1 MNLQDFTDEQQ
12 LAIKTVDNNLLVS
25 ASAGSGKTSVLVT
38 RVCYLL
44 EQKLASLNELLV
56 VTFTNL
62 ASLEMKARVKSNL
75 ENLSKTDLYFKSQLD
90 LISTSDISTLHK
102 FCQKLIKEYFYSV
115 SLDPNFE
122 ILDEGKSDYILN
134 EILDNLIDKEL
145 KTNKDFL
152 YLMMQFNDSRTDVK
166 FRECSLKALKYLKS
180 KQNYVDFCNK
190 VISLSY
196 SDDLEKNIVIQYLNN
211 YIDSFLSYFNK
222 IFVEFKLNAE
232 MIESTKLF
240 EINDFYIN
248 LISTISKCS
257 IENKILMLTAKIDY
271 PILSVPRNARSE
283 EVELKE
289 QMASSINLFKDEIFS
304 IAEILVFDNVK
315 SIRDNI
321 NNVAK
326 KLKSFIEFVLKLDKT
341 YQNQKKEQ
349 KVLDF
354 SDLEHYALEILQN
367 EKIRK
372 VIQNR
377 YKYIFIDEYQ
387 DTNEIQEKII
397 SLVSKGDNLFMV
409 GDMKQSIYG
418 FRECMPEILNS
429 KFNNYKNN
437 ENLGK
442 AIKLN
447 KNFRSEIDILN
458 FSNFLFSKIM
468 RTDSV
473 NLDYSNDASFIYGG
487 KNNSSSEIS
496 IFVKV
501 LNSEKP
507 IEQPLEK
514 MYNKFTAK
522 LDTNENASIIKESK
536 FVASEIRKL
545 IGQEIYDAKKQV
557 MKKITYKDIAILT
570 RKNANVVNFLTD
582 VLRDYNIPFSA
593 EISSFIFK
601 SYENAVI
608 FNLLKLINNLDDD
621 IALSS
626 VLCSFMYKLSHQNL
640 YDIKKQD
647 CSMLESIKEYVK
659 LSDDEISKLLKKFI
673 LDIEMFRTYFACND
687 LAECFYK
694 ILNFYDVNLYLES
707 LKNEEKISSLKLFEE
722 NIKTFNYLSLNEY
735 INFITNGQIDKMTN
749 SQVSSIGDSVSILT
763 IHGSKGLEFPVVFLI
778 NAGSN
783 FSNKSAVSKLV
794 TNQDFGFAIKEF
806 DEFNQVEQASVIKNI
821 FNLNNR
827 QKETAEEMRLLYVAL
842 TRAKNKLYTVGT
854 MSVDKMKQLNGSFEI
869 MKVRNYLGWITGSL
883 SENQIIQL
891 QQNQTINVKYENSN
905 FEFQVIDNEN
915 TNDNESHLSY
925 SSNMLLSNEDI
936 NYLSS
941 TKEPSNLMLKNTVT
955 AIMNA
960 ENENEDYN
968 ISDFV
973 YNPKKD
979 DDNDFLLIGNL
990 YHLVMEK
997 IDINE
1002 IESQQNVEEFLS
1014 TLVTN
1019 NLVNNE
1025 QIKLVDSE
1033 KIFKCC
1039 EFLKSIIS
1047 EGDIVLKEKSFM
1059 MYENAKKLV
1068 NTDDDSKVLVQGT
1081 VDICIIKS
1089 DEILLIDYKTTKA
1102 KSEEFLTNHYYKQMS
1117 LYSKALSDFYNKPV
1131 YKKFIYSFY
1140 FDKPLIV

>member
-1 MNLQDFTDEQQ
+1 MNLENFTDEQQ

-62 ASLEMKARVKSNL
+62 ASLEMKARVKSML

-115 SLDPNFE
+115 SIDPNFE

-145 KTNKDFL
+145 KTNKNFL

-190 VISLSY
+190 IISLSY
-196 SDDLEKNIVIQYLNN
+196 SDDLKQNVVIKYFND
-211 YIDSFLSYFNK
+211 YIDSFLNYFNK

-232 MIESTKLF
+232 MIKSKKLYD
-240 EINDFYIN
+240 INDFYIN
-248 LISTISKCS
+248 LISTISKCD
-257 IENKILMLTAKIDY
+257 IENKILMLTAKVDY
-271 PILSVPRNARSE
+271 PILSVPKSASEE

-289 QMASSINLFKDEIFS
+289 QMSSQINSFKDEISS

-315 SIRDNI
+315 SIKENI
-321 NNVAK
+321 LKVAE
-326 KLKSFIEFVLKLDKT
+326 KLKSFIDFVLKLDET
-341 YQNQKKEQ
+341 YQEQKQEQ

-367 EKIRK
+367 EKICK

-429 KFNNYKNN
+429 KFNSYKKD
-437 ENLGK
+437 EKLGK

-473 NLDYSNDASFIYGG
+473 NLDYLKDASFIYGG
-487 KNNSSSEIS
+487 KNKESTENSV
-496 IFVKV
+496 FVKV
-501 LNSEKP
+501 FNNEKA
-507 IEQPLEK
+507 EDQPLDK

-522 LDTNENASIIKESK
+522 LDTNENANIIKESK
-536 FVASEIRKL
+536 FVASEINKL
-545 IGQEIYDAKKQV
+545 IGQEIYDAKKQE
-557 MKKITYKDIAILT
+557 MRKITYKDIAVLT
-570 RKNANVVNFLTD
+570 RKNANVVNYITD
-582 VLRDYNIPFSA
+582 VFRDFNIPFNA

-608 FNLLKLINNLDDD
+608 FNFLKLINNLDDD

-626 VLCSFMYKLSHQNL
+626 VLCSFMYKISHQEL
-640 YDIKKQD
+640 YDIKVRDKLLL
-647 CSMLESIKEYVK
+647 CSINEYIKNNDSE
-659 LSDDEISKLLKKFI
+659 LASKLKQFMQ
-673 LDIEMFRTYFACND
+673 DIERFRAYFACND
-687 LAECFYK
+687 LVGCFNK
-694 ILNFYDVNLYLES
+694 ILDYYDVNLYLTS
-707 LKNEEKISSLKLFEE
+707 LKNEEKLSNLKLFEE

-735 INFITNGQIDKMTN
+735 INFVSNGQIDKMTN

-763 IHGSKGLEFPVVFLI
+763 IHGSKGLEYPIVFLI

-842 TRAKNKLYTVGT
+842 TRAKNKLYIVGT
-854 MSVDKMKQLNGSFEI
+854 MNVDKIKSLSGSFEI
-869 MKVRNYLGWITGSL
+869 MKVRNYLGWITGLL
-883 SENQIIQL
+883 SENQINEL
-891 QQNQTINVKYENSN
+891 EQNQTLNVKYENSN
-905 FEFQVIDNEN
+905 FEFQIIDNEFV
-915 TNDNESHLSY
+915 NDNESHLSH
-925 SSNMLLSNEDI
+925 SSNMLLNNGDI
-936 NYLSS
+936 DYLSS
-941 TKEPSNLMLKNTVT
+941 TKVPSNLMLKNTVT
-955 AIMNA
+955 AIMNS

-997 IDINE
+997 ININE
-1002 IESQQNVEEFLS
+1002 IESQQDVEEFLS
-1014 TLVTN
+1014 GLVTN

-1025 QIKLVDSE
+1025 QIKLVDSV

-1039 EFLKSIIS
+1039 EFLKSIIN
-1047 EGDIVLKEKSFM
+1047 EGDVVLKEKSFM
-1059 MYENAKKLV
+1059 MYENASKLV

-1089 DEILLIDYKTTKA
+1089 DEIVLIDHKTTKA
-1102 KSEEFLTNHYYKQMS
+1102 SNEEFLTKHYEKQMS
-1117 LYSKALSDFYNKPV
+1117 LYSKALSDFYGKPV

>member
-647 CSMLESIKEYVK
+647 CSMLE
-659 LSDDEISKLLKKFI
+659 
-673 LDIEMFRTYFACND
+673 
-687 LAECFYK
+687 
-694 ILNFYDVNLYLES
+694 
-707 LKNEEKISSLKLFEE
+707 EKISSLKLFEE

>member
-1 MNLQDFTDEQQ
+1 MDLENFTDEQR

-62 ASLEMKARVKSNL
+62 ASLEMKARVKSML
-75 ENLSKTDLYFKSQLD
+75 ESLSKTDSYFKTQLD
-90 LISTSDISTLHK
+90 LISTSNISTLHK
-102 FCQKLIKEYFYSV
+102 FCQKLIKEYFYAANI
-115 SLDPNFE
+115 DPNCE

-180 KQNYVDFCNK
+180 KQNYVEFCNK
-190 VISLSY
+190 MITLSY
-196 SDDLEKNIVIQYLNN
+196 NENLEENIVVKYFND
-211 YIDSFLSYFNK
+211 YIDSFLNYFDK
-222 IFVEFKLNAE
+222 IFADFKLNAE
-232 MIESTKLF
+232 MIKSKKLVD
-240 EINDFYIN
+240 INEFYIDFICT
-248 LISTISKCS
+248 LKKCN

-271 PILSVPRNARSE
+271 PILSVPKSASAE

-289 QMASSINLFKDEIFS
+289 QMAGAVNSFKDEITS
-304 IAEILVFDNVK
+304 IVEIIAFDDIK
-315 SIRDNI
+315 SIKSNI
-321 NNVAK
+321 VSVAK
-326 KLKSFIEFVLKLDKT
+326 KLKSFIDFVLKLDKV
-341 YQNQKKEQ
+341 YQEQKQEQ

-354 SDLEHYALEILQN
+354 SDLEHYALEILEN
-367 EKIRK
+367 EKICN
-372 VIQNR
+372 VIKNR

-429 KFNNYKNN
+429 KFNSYKKD
-437 ENLGK
+437 EKLGK

-473 NLDYSNDASFIYGG
+473 NLDYLKDASFIYGG
-487 KNNSSSEIS
+487 KNKESSENN

-501 LNSEKP
+501 FNSVKAED
-507 IEQPLEK
+507 EPLEK

-522 LDTNENASIIKESK
+522 LDTNENVSIMRESK
-536 FVASEIRKL
+536 YVANEIIKL
-545 IGQEIYDAKKQV
+545 IGQPIYDSKKQV
-557 MKKITYKDIAILT
+557 MRKITYKDIAILT
-570 RKNANVVNFLTD
+570 RKNANVVNYLTD
-582 VLRDYNIPFSA
+582 VFREYNIPFNA
-593 EISSFIFK
+593 GISSNIFK
-601 SYENAVI
+601 SYENAVV
-608 FNLLKLINNLDDD
+608 FNFLKLINNIDDD

-626 VLCSFMYKLSHQNL
+626 VLCSFMYKFSHQDL

-647 CSMLESIKEYVK
+647 KSLFVSINEYIK
-659 LSDDEISKLLKKFI
+659 NYDDEISKQLIQFTKDVEKFRN
-673 LDIEMFRTYFACND
+673 EFACSD
-687 LAECFYK
+687 LASSFYK
-694 ILNFYDVNLYLES
+694 VLNFYDVNLYISS
-707 LKNEEKISSLKLFEE
+707 LKDEEKLSNLKLFEE

-749 SQVSSIGDSVSILT
+749 SQVSSTGDSVSILT
-763 IHGSKGLEFPVVFLI
+763 IHGSKGLEFPIVFLI
-778 NAGSN
+778 NTGSN

-806 DEFNQVEQASVIKNI
+806 DEFNQVEHSSVIKNI

-842 TRAKNKLYTVGT
+842 TRPKNKLYIIGT
-854 MSVDKMKQLNGSFEI
+854 MNTDRLKSLKGSFEI
-869 MKVRNYLGWITGSL
+869 MKVRNYLGWIIGVL
-883 SENQIIQL
+883 DENQL
-891 QQNQTINVKYENSN
+891 NSLGQNKSVNIKFENSN
-905 FEFQVIDNEN
+905 FEFQIIDNEYI
-915 TNDNESHLSY
+915 NDNESHKSY
-925 SSNMLLSNEDI
+925 SNNMLLGSEDI
-936 NYLSS
+936 KYLST
-941 TKEPSNLMLKNTVT
+941 TKTVSNLMLKNTVT
-955 AIMNA
+955 AIMDS

-979 DDNDFLLIGNL
+979 DDNDFLLIGNM

-997 IDINE
+997 ININE
-1002 IESQQNVEEFLS
+1002 ISSQQDVEQFLTS
-1014 TLVTN
+1014 LVTN

-1025 QIKLVDSE
+1025 QIKLVDSN

-1039 EFLKSIIS
+1039 EFLKAIVS
-1047 EGDIVLKEKSFM
+1047 EGDKVLKEKSFM
-1059 MYENAKKLV
+1059 MYENATKLV
-1068 NTDDDSKVLVQGT
+1068 NTEDDNKVLVQGT
-1081 VDICIIKS
+1081 VDICVIKN
-1089 DEILLIDYKTTKA
+1089 DGIVLIDYKTTKSS
-1102 KSEEFLTNHYYKQMS
+1102 SEEFLIKHYEKQME
-1117 LYSKALSDFYNKPV
+1117 LYSKALSDFFNKPV